1 MRVDA
6 ITALN
11 LSVVRVQLPEAEVVA
26 LFLDTCRGKDSH
38 FRESRDWLCPI
49 YLCPTELFSKEDWT
63 WCWVGLCSFVTI
75 ALVPFDSASGPS
87 RMKKQLF
94 QICDVAAG
102 KQMA

>member
-11 LSVVRVQLPEAEVVA
+11 LSVVRVQLPEVVA
-26 LFLDTCRGKDSH
+26 LFLGTCRD
-38 FRESRDWLCPI
+38 RRDWFCPI

-94 QICDVAAG
+94 QICDVTAG